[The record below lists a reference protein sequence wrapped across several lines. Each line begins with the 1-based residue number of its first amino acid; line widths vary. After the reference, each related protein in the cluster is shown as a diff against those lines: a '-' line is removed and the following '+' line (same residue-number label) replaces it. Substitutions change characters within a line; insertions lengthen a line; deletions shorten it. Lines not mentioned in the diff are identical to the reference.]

1 MATSHRVEI
10 GFDGGQVM
18 PVRLS
23 DEQLKQLKDELQG
36 GGRWQELATDDGTLA
51 VDLAKVV
58 FVRIASNDPKVAF

>member
-36 GGRWQELATDDGTLA
+36 GGRWQELATDDGTLS
-51 VDLAKVV
+51 L
-58 FVRIASNDPKVAF
+58 IHI